1 MKILVITAY
10 YPPHHGGGFGLRCH
24 DVVNG
29 LRAKGHEIHVLTNR
43 CTIEGCQAHDNETD
57 TLHLLDLK
65 PTGENA
71 LQQIDFDRRELKK
84 LERVIDRV
92 QPELI
97 YLWHVQ
103 NLSNAILP
111 FLSNQHI
118 PLIFDDGGSELIYLA
133 RLQQRGLYFYRN
145 EDEPAIKTRLKQA
158 VRHYAR
164 LVSGGRI
171 VPDWQWPGEMRV
183 YFNSRSALENARA
196 QGVPVEDAAVISSGL
211 DLDRFPF
218 RERAQLQQPIRILL
232 PARIKEQKGAL
243 DGVLLVDE
251 LRRRGVPSRLLIIGE
266 AQSAE
271 YLALLNRNIIEL
283 NLGGQIE
290 IRPMADQ
297 AEMSRLYREHDFCL
311 FPSYFKTGFS
321 RVPLEAMASGCL
333 VLTYGNEGSNESI
346 QDQETGYLLSEG
358 DIISAAD
365 RIEVLVAD
373 NTIFKKVITTA
384 RRVIEEKYTME
395 DYLQNIETV
404 LIGSS
409 KPIS

>member
-1 MKILVITAY
+1 MKNLVITAY
-10 YPPHHGGGFGLRCH
+10 YPPHHSGGFGLRCH
-24 DVVNG
+24 DVVEG
-29 LRAKGHEIHVLTNR
+29 LRQRGHTLLVLTNR
-43 CTIEGCQAHDNETD
+43 CTIEGCRAHEDETD
-57 TLHLLDLK
+57 TLRSLDLK
-65 PTGENA
+65 PAGENA
-71 LQQIDFDRRELKK
+71 LQQIAFDRRELKK

-111 FLSNQHI
+111 FLSRQRI

-158 VRHYAR
+158 VRQIAR

-196 QGVPVEDAAVISSGL
+196 HGVPVEGAAVISSGL

-243 DGVLLVDE
+243 DGILLVDE
-251 LRRRGVPSRLLIIGE
+251 LKRRNIDSRLLIIGE

-297 AEMSRLYREHDFCL
+297 AEMSRLYREHDFCF

-333 VLTYGNEGSNESI
+333 VLTNGNEGSNESI
-346 QDQETGYLLSEG
+346 QDQVTGYLLSEG

>member
-1 MKILVITAY
+1 M
-10 YPPHHGGGFGLRCH
+10 
-24 DVVNG
+24 
-29 LRAKGHEIHVLTNR
+29 
-43 CTIEGCQAHDNETD
+43 
-57 TLHLLDLK
+57 
-65 PTGENA
+65 
-71 LQQIDFDRRELKK
+71 KK

-111 FLSNQHI
+111 FLSRQRI

-158 VRHYAR
+158 VRQIAR

-171 VPDWQWPGEMRV
+171 VPDWQWPREMRV

-196 QGVPVEDAAVISSGL
+196 HGVPVEGASVISSGL

-218 RERAQLQQPIRILL
+218 RERTQLQQPIRIFL

-251 LRRRGVPSRLLIIGE
+251 LRRRGVLSRLLIIGE
-266 AQSAE
+266 VQSNE
-271 YLALLNRNIIEL
+271 NLAMLQREIDER
-283 NLGGQIE
+283 NLGGQIK
-290 IRPMADQ
+290 IRTMVDQ

-346 QDQETGYLLSEG
+346 QDQVTGYLLSEG